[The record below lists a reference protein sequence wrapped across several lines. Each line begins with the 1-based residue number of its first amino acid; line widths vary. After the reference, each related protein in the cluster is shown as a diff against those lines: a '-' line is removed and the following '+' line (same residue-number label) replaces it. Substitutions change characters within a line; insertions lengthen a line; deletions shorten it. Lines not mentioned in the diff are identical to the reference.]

1 MCSATNATSGGGVMS
16 NIADDQNDIE
26 EMVVGHFDG
35 TLTDA
40 QEKEL
45 AVALAASD
53 AAKQL
58 FLSYMRMEGRLH
70 SLGRDGFLREPSTEA
85 QKIVPKPTDSTPAVH
100 TPWHSRRSR
109 VWAASTSL
117 AVCVTVMLTWALWP
131 SSVSASSVL
140 ERAQRATAEM
150 VDRTY
155 RLVVSDLKADD
166 GPASRQLR
174 ITVRGGGRFFVQ
186 PDHGA
191 YFMGSSGADYWMARR
206 NGPVFVTDDFR
217 SLAPELQRR
226 IPNRGLVD
234 GVLTS
239 PDEPLL
245 LDISGLLLLIEG
257 RYDIE
262 LVASSDPEEHHV
274 RATRRSDFR
283 GGPSI
288 INFQVDAESGVVL
301 KAEVNFRDSRQRIW
315 ELIDTPTLSEQWYHH
330 SEHAPDRPVER
341 LKAAK

>member
-1 MCSATNATSGGGVMS
+1 MS
-16 NIADDQNDIE
+16 DIADDQNDIE
-26 EMVVGHFDG
+26 ELVVGHFDA
-35 TLTDA
+35 TLSDE
-40 QEKEL
+40 QEEEL
-45 AVALAASD
+45 AAELAASD
-53 AAKQL
+53 SAKQL

-70 SLGRDGFLREPSTEA
+70 SLGRDGFLRGPTAEA
-85 QKIVPKPTDSTPAVH
+85 QAAVSQPADSTPAVQV
-100 TPWHSRRSR
+100 PQHSWRSR
-109 VWAASTSL
+109 VWTASMSLTVCAA
-117 AVCVTVMLTWALWP
+117 VMLTWALWP

-140 ERAQRATAEM
+140 ERARQAAAEM
-150 VDRTY
+150 FDHTY
-155 RLVVSDLKADD
+155 RLVIDANADN
-166 GPASRQLR
+166 GPPRELT
-174 ITVRGGGRFFVQ
+174 ITVRGGGRFVVQ

-191 YFMGSSGADYWMARR
+191 YVMGSDGGEYWMARR

-234 GVLTS
+234 GVLAP

-245 LDISGLLLLIEG
+245 LDMSGLLLLIEH

-262 LVASSDPEEHHV
+262 LVDSGNPAEHHV
-274 RATRRSDFR
+274 KATRRSDFR

-288 INFQVDAESGVVL
+288 INLQADTESGVVL
-301 KAEVNFRDSRQRIW
+301 KAEVNFRDSRTRIW
-315 ELIDTPTLSEQWYHH
+315 ELIDTPTLSDQWYHH

>member
-1 MCSATNATSGGGVMS
+1 MS
-16 NIADDQNDIE
+16 DMTDDQNDIE
-26 EMVVGHFDG
+26 ELVVGHFDG

-53 AAKQL
+53 SAKQL

-70 SLGRDGFLREPSTEA
+70 SLGRDSFLREPTTEA
-85 QKIVPKPTDSTPAVH
+85 QETVPQPADSTPAVQV
-100 TPWHSRRSR
+100 PRHSWRSR
-109 VWAASTSL
+109 VWTASTSL
-117 AVCVTVMLTWALWP
+117 AVCAAVMLTWTLWP

-140 ERAQRATAEM
+140 ERAQQAAAEM

-155 RLVVSDLKADD
+155 RLVMSDSKADD

-174 ITVRGGGRFFVQ
+174 ITVRGGGRFVVQ

-191 YFMGSSGADYWMARR
+191 YVMGSDGADYWMARR

-234 GVLTS
+234 GILAS
-239 PDEPLL
+239 PNEPLL
-245 LDISGLLLLIEG
+245 LDISGLLLLIER

-262 LVASSDPEEHHV
+262 LVASSDPREHHV

-283 GGPSI
+283 SGPSI
-288 INFQVDAESGVVL
+288 INFQADAESGVLL
-301 KAEVNFRDSRQRIW
+301 KAEVNFRNSRQRTW
-315 ELIDTPTLSEQWYHH
+315 ELIETPTLPDQWYHH
-330 SEHAPDRPVER
+330 TEHAPNRPVER
-341 LKAAK
+341 LDAAK